1 MPQAVH
7 SGALMP
13 ASACAAIG
21 VLRDCAGG
29 EQAPE
34 EQRRV
39 GGDVD
44 LHVARGGAVGA
55 ARQFGSVPVAPA
67 TVAK

>member
-1 MPQAVH
+1 MLQAVH

-21 VLRDCAGG
+21 VLREVPSESRLQNSSGASAVTLICTWRAVVPSAL
-29 EQAPE
+29 AP
-34 EQRRV
+34 
-39 GGDVD
+39 
-44 LHVARGGAVGA
+44 
-55 ARQFGSVPVAPA
+55 FGSVPRAPA